1 MNVSAYMSAP
11 AVSVNAT
18 TTIGEAARCMD
29 LHGVGC
35 LVVTEGTVLRGIV
48 TDRDIAVRAVAGEF
62 DRDDPVGAVMTAP
75 AVTVDAAQDIHAAYQ
90 TFRNSGVRRLP
101 VLDGRRVVGM
111 LTVDDLLMDVFRRVA
126 DLLGPVAWSVLEEPP
141 APGTRSARAHESKER
156 ARPLLADPD
165 RGSYELTAR
174 SVKPV
179 TTPGLI
185 RTASDDGASAQDL
198 RRCA

>member
-75 AVTVDAAQDIHAAYQ
+75 AVTVDAVQDISAAYR

-101 VLDGRRVVGM
+101 VVDGHRVVGM

-141 APGTRSARAHESKER
+141 GPRDEIGPRTREDGKSPPAS
-156 ARPLLADPD
+156 
-165 RGSYELTAR
+165 RGS
-174 SVKPV
+174 
-179 TTPGLI
+179 
-185 RTASDDGASAQDL
+185 
-198 RRCA
+198 